1 MRKVLEFA
9 MRYLLATLAIP
20 LLLVGCDSPTSS
32 GMMPIRGTLVTL
44 TTDGRAKADPDLA
57 EVTGG
62 VVSKAPT
69 AKEALAKQAV
79 KMNAISASLAEV
91 GIAAKDVVT
100 AQVNITPNYDWTPKN
115 GQRITGY
122 EATNVVTIKVRD
134 TSKVGTVLDKMVSD
148 GSNRID
154 SVVFKLEN
162 QDGPQQAA
170 RKDALTKAQARA
182 AAYASAA
189 GLKVHKI
196 ISIQE
201 AGAIVS
207 QPGAQP
213 QYESRAIAPV
223 VAMDAAA
230 APTPIAGGA
239 IEAAVT
245 LSVTYEFRK

>member
-1 MRKVLEFA
+1 LKIKYA
-9 MRYLLATLAIP
+9 AILVP
-20 LLLVGCDSPTSS
+20 LILIGCDMPTAN
-32 GMMPIRGTLVTL
+32 GMMPIKGTLVTL
-44 TTDGRAKADPDLA
+44 TTDGQAKADPDLA

-62 VVSKAPT
+62 VVSKGPT

-79 KMNAISASLAEV
+79 KMNAITVSLAEV
-91 GIAAKDVVT
+91 GIAGKDVVT

-122 EATNVVTIKVRD
+122 DATNVITIKVRD
-134 TSKVGTVLDKMVSD
+134 TAKVGTVLDKMVSD

-162 QDGPQQAA
+162 QDAPQQEA
-170 RKDALTKAQARA
+170 RKDALRKAQARA

-189 GLKVHKI
+189 GLKVYKI
-196 ISIQE
+196 VSIAE
-201 AGAIVS
+201 AGARID
-207 QPGAQP
+207 QPGAPP
-213 QYESRAIAPV
+213 QYEMAAPRAVSR
-223 VAMDAAA
+223 AMDAAA
-230 APTPIAGGA
+230 SAPTPIAGGA

>member
-1 MRKVLEFA
+1 MKIVLA
-9 MRYLLATLAIP
+9 PLALVLA
-20 LLLVGCDSPTSS
+20 LAACEQPTAS
-32 GMMPIRGTLVTL
+32 GMMPVRGTLVTL
-44 TTDGRAKADPDLA
+44 TTNGEAKADPDLA

-62 VVSKAPT
+62 VVSKGPT

-79 KMNAISASLAEV
+79 KMNAITASLGEV
-91 GIAAKDVVT
+91 GIAGKDVVT
-100 AQVNITPNYDWTPKN
+100 AQVNITPTYDWTPKN

-122 EATNVVTIKVRD
+122 DATNVITIKVRD
-134 TSKVGTVLDKMVSD
+134 TAKVGTVLDKMVSD

-162 QDGPQQAA
+162 QDAPGQEA

-189 GLKVHKI
+189 GLKVYKI
-196 ISIQE
+196 VSISE
-201 AGAIVS
+201 AGASIA
-207 QPGAQP
+207 QPGGGTLYEERAQAVP
-213 QYESRAIAPV
+213 TAV
-223 VAMDAAA
+223 NAAA
-230 APTPIAGGA
+230 APTPIAGGS

>member
-1 MRKVLEFA
+1 MKLAFA
-9 MRYLLATLAIP
+9 PLILVVALAA
-20 LLLVGCDSPTSS
+20 CEQPTAS
-32 GMMPIRGTLVTL
+32 GMMPVRGTLVTL
-44 TTDGRAKADPDLA
+44 TTDGEAKADPDLA

-62 VVSKAPT
+62 VVSKGPT

-79 KMNAISASLAEV
+79 KMNAITASLAET

-100 AQVNITPNYDWTPKN
+100 AQVNISPTYDWTPKG

-122 EATNVVTIKVRD
+122 DATNVITIKVRD
-134 TSKVGTVLDKMVSD
+134 TAKVGTVLDKMVSD

-154 SVVFKLEN
+154 SVVFKLEK
-162 QDGPQQAA
+162 QDAPQQDA

-189 GLKVHKI
+189 GLKVYKI
-196 ISIQE
+196 VSIAE
-201 AGAIVS
+201 AGASVA
-207 QPGAQP
+207 QPGA
-213 QYESRAIAPV
+213 PV
-223 VAMDAAA
+223 QASPPFMSERRTADITSA
-230 APTPIAGGA
+230 APTPVAGGA